1 MKYLLFFLCLFLS
14 FSLSA
19 QKVEHGALVGIGL
32 GFPVQTDTPYDEFA
46 DGKIS
51 LEEYATY
58 YGYDNNVKLD
68 GSIGYRF
75 RFLTERRYFFD
86 LDATI
91 GFQRLEAYKR
101 KVYVAGVTDEDE
113 AGIPGKSFRE
123 FVMPISLSASWNYKF
138 TDKFHA
144 GLGVA
149 PTLYVQ
155 PQAVFDLAVLA
166 KVGYRVSKHCELG
179 LTYQYGCLDV
189 LKHFNEG
196 PALGRRG
203 HLSDLMFSVYIP
215 FVIK

>member
-1 MKYLLFFLCLFLS
+1 MKKLLFFLCLFFAIS
-14 FSLSA
+14 VSA
-19 QKVEHGALVGIGL
+19 QKLEHGALIGGSI
-32 GFPVQTDTPYDEFA
+32 GFPMQDKGESVTPP
-46 DGKIS
+46 S
-51 LEEYATY
+51 
-58 YGYDNNVKLD
+58 DNMSYNHDLKGGGLL
-68 GSIGYRF
+68 GYRF
-75 RFLTERRYFFD
+75 RFLPVSKSFFD
-86 LDATI
+86 VDVTM
-91 GFQRLEAYKR
+91 GFQGMSTYK
-101 KVYVAGVTDEDE
+101 YSPYYESDENGNFATGKD
-113 AGIPGKSFRE
+113 GKSFSE
-123 FVMPISLSASWNYKF
+123 FIMPISLSASWNYKF

-144 GLGVA
+144 GVGVA

-203 HLSDLMFSVYIP
+203 HLSDLIFSVYIP

>member
-1 MKYLLFFLCLFLS
+1 MKKLLFFLCLFLS

-32 GFPVQTDTPYDEFA
+32 GFPVQTDTPYDKFA

-58 YGYDNNVKLD
+58 YGYDNNVKLN

-101 KVYVAGVTDEDE
+101 KVYVTGVTDEDE

-215 FVIK
+215 FTIK

>member
-1 MKYLLFFLCLFLS
+1 MYKVLICLLFLS
-14 FSLSA
+14 TSMFA
-19 QKVEHGALVGIGL
+19 QKVEHGALIGIGL
-32 GFPVQTDTPYDEFA
+32 GYPIQAKTPYDSFA
-46 DGKIS
+46 DGEIS

-58 YGYDNNVKLD
+58 YGYDNNVKLN

-86 LDATI
+86 LDASV
-91 GFQRLEAYKR
+91 GFQRLEAYKQ
-101 KVYVAGVTDEDE
+101 KVYVAGITNEDE
-113 AGIPGKSFRE
+113 SGLPGKTFRE

-144 GLGVA
+144 GIGAV
-149 PTLYVQ
+149 PTMYMQ
-155 PQAVFDLAVLA
+155 PQIVFDLAVLA

-196 PALGRRG
+196 LSLGRSG
-203 HLSDLMFSVYIP
+203 HFSDLMFSVYIP
-215 FVIK
+215 FAVK